1 MQGGVRMLYEY
12 LLDTFG
18 TNEPISVSDIK
29 YGGYSRPWI
38 DKELS
43 KLCKSKKIVR
53 YERGIYYIPSQTPFG
68 ASVLNPNKI
77 IKYKYIEK
85 CGKIN
90 GFYMGL
96 SALNRY
102 GLTTQVPN
110 TTEICTNNETSKLRS
125 VKVGNM
131 SVILRK
137 SRTAITNENV
147 DILSF
152 LELMNNLSMDSFDDE
167 KRDILC
173 SLVQEKGINRQ
184 QISRYAPLF
193 PDKAMRNLIE
203 SEIIYYVA
211 Q

>member
-1 MQGGVRMLYEY
+1 
-12 LLDTFG
+12 
-18 TNEPISVSDIK
+18 
-29 YGGYSRPWI
+29 
-38 DKELS
+38 
-43 KLCKSKKIVR
+43 
-53 YERGIYYIPSQTPFG
+53 
-68 ASVLNPNKI
+68 
-77 IKYKYIEK
+77 
-85 CGKIN
+85 
-90 GFYMGL
+90 
-96 SALNRY
+96 
-102 GLTTQVPN
+102 
-110 TTEICTNNETSKLRS
+110 
-125 VKVGNM
+125 M

-152 LELMNNLSMDSFDDE
+152 LELMNSLSMDSFDDE

>member
-1 MQGGVRMLYEY
+1 MRGGVSMLYEY

-29 YGGYSRPWI
+29 YETYSRPWI

-43 KLCKSKKIVR
+43 KLCKAKKIIR

-68 ASVLNPNKI
+68 ASILNPNKMI
-77 IKYKYIEK
+77 EYKYIEK
-85 CGKIN
+85 DGKIN

-110 TTEICTNNETSKLRS
+110 TTEICTNNETSKLRN

-131 SVILRK
+131 SVTLRK
-137 SRTAITNENV
+137 SRTEITNENV

-152 LELMNNLSMDSFDDE
+152 LELMNSLSIDFFDEE
-167 KRDILC
+167 KRNILC
-173 SLVQEKGINRQ
+173 DLIKEKSISRQ
-184 QISRYAPLF
+184 QISRYAPIF
-193 PDKAMRNLIE
+193 SDKTMRNLIE

>member
-1 MQGGVRMLYEY
+1 MLYEY

-152 LELMNNLSMDSFDDE
+152 LDPQKIQVFFLSSCIVPMHPE
-167 KRDILC
+167 N
-173 SLVQEKGINRQ
+173 GIPLINDKDK
-184 QISRYAPLF
+184 LF
-193 PDKAMRNLIE
+193 PFLRKNIF
-203 SEIIYYVA
+203 
-211 Q
+211 

>member
-1 MQGGVRMLYEY
+1 M
-12 LLDTFG
+12 
-18 TNEPISVSDIK
+18 
-29 YGGYSRPWI
+29 
-38 DKELS
+38 
-43 KLCKSKKIVR
+43 
-53 YERGIYYIPSQTPFG
+53 
-68 ASVLNPNKI
+68 NPNKI

-85 CGKIN
+85 GGKVN

-147 DILSF
+147 DVLSF

-173 SLVQEKGINRQ
+173 SLIQEKGINRQ

>member
-1 MQGGVRMLYEY
+1 MLYEY

-85 CGKIN
+85 RGKIN

-102 GLTTQVPN
+102 GLTTQVP
-110 TTEICTNNETSKLRS
+110 E
-125 VKVGNM
+125 
-131 SVILRK
+131 
-137 SRTAITNENV
+137 
-147 DILSF
+147 
-152 LELMNNLSMDSFDDE
+152 
-167 KRDILC
+167 
-173 SLVQEKGINRQ
+173 
-184 QISRYAPLF
+184 YH
-193 PDKAMRNLIE
+193 RNLYE
-203 SEIIYYVA
+203 
-211 Q
+211 

>member
-1 MQGGVRMLYEY
+1 MNLYEY

-18 TNEPISVSDIK
+18 TNEPISVGDIEYK
-29 YGGYSRPWI
+29 TYSRPWI

-43 KLCKSKKIVR
+43 KLCETKKLIR

-68 ASVLNPNKI
+68 ASILNPQKMI
-77 IKYKYIEK
+77 EYKYIEK
-85 CGKIN
+85 NGRIN
-90 GFYMGL
+90 GFYTGL
-96 SALNRY
+96 SALNKY

-110 TTEICTNNETSKLRS
+110 VTEICTNNETSKLRN

-131 SVILRK
+131 RVTLRK
-137 SRTAITNENV
+137 SRTDITNENV

-152 LELMNNLSMDSFDDE
+152 LELMNGVSKEFFDDE
-167 KRDILC
+167 KRSILC
-173 SLVQEKGINRQ
+173 KFIREKGISRQ
-184 QISRYAPLF
+184 QISQYAPLF
-193 PDKAMRNLIE
+193 PDKTMRNLVE

>member
-1 MQGGVRMLYEY
+1 MLYEY

-147 DILSF
+147 DNVVSRDNSNNVFIGITMIALIIILVIF
-152 LELMNNLSMDSFDDE
+152 VLMIHYFM
-167 KRDILC
+167 
-173 SLVQEKGINRQ
+173 IN
-184 QISRYAPLF
+184 
-193 PDKAMRNLIE
+193 D
-203 SEIIYYVA
+203 
-211 Q
+211 

>member
-1 MQGGVRMLYEY
+1 MLYAF
-12 LLDTFG
+12 D
-18 TNEPISVSDIK
+18 S
-29 YGGYSRPWI
+29 SRNCVVFAYPNI
-38 DKELS
+38 CKRTS

-152 LELMNNLSMDSFDDE
+152 LELMNSLSMDSFDDE